1 MSEFRQLLEAGDVDA
16 LRSAW
21 HRLMPHLP
29 QLKTR
34 EEAEIAMHMA
44 RTGASTVTLRARAYS
59 HRWLVERGH
68 QSQLPDELK
77 PKAERMYPVIVEG
90 VGIFIETRND
100 FLKPALLEVRG
111 AMEDAVN
118 DAYAEGRTEPSFVKA
133 RMEEARTKTMQLLF
147 GGNRGVV
154 R

>member
-1 MSEFRQLLEAGDVDA
+1 MSEFRQLLEDGDVSA

-29 QLKTR
+29 QL
-34 EEAEIAMHMA
+34 ESADQAETAMHMA
-44 RTGASTVTLRARAYS
+44 RTAAESITLDKRAYS
-59 HRWLVERGH
+59 HRWLTERGH
-68 QSQLPDELK
+68 QSQLPDHLRS
-77 PKAERMYPVIVEG
+77 KAERMYPIVVEG
-90 VGIFIETRND
+90 VGIFVETRHE
-100 FLKPALLEVRG
+100 FLKPAMLEVRG

-133 RMEEARTKTMQLLF
+133 RMAEARAKTMKALF
-147 GGNRGVV
+147 GGNGSGV